1 MWVNA
6 DQDMPKFASALNTGF
21 KQDMQPTD
29 WQNKSQIDIDGDGA
43 IRWLTTDNVSNV
55 ARSIADSAAFT
66 LHKWHHLAAVHY
78 DNDTAELY
86 SLGKLVGSN
95 TNFPAKWYGLVV
107 GLNRAKTVESS
118 LWKGYIDEV
127 KVYGRAFTEQE
138 VVSSCSV
145 YAECHIPTNLTVTA
159 GQEQNVLTWEAVSG
173 ALSLIHI

>member
-127 KVYGRAFTEQE
+127 KVYKKSLNPTE
-138 VVSSCSV
+138 VGYLYNNHCPKASC
-145 YAECHIPTNLTVTA
+145 P
-159 GQEQNVLTWEAVSG
+159 
-173 ALSLIHI
+173 